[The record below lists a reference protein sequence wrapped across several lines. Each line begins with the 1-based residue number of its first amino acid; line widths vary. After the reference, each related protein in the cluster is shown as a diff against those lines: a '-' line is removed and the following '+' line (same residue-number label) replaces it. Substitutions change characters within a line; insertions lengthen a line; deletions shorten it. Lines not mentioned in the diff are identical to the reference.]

1 MYESETEF
9 VLNYIRPD
17 KRERLLHELTDRKK
31 RSRGLDRFCHQSAEL
46 IDQKRILLSGSDL
59 GRQEEFCRFV
69 SSHEEQTAILSPN
82 PVLDGIVLPLADA
95 VHAAMTDTDATIVL
109 GTDYALVNGEAMK
122 GFREHYLLV
131 KKTASLRK

>member
-9 VLNYIRPD
+9 VLNYIRPE

-46 IDQKRILLSGSDL
+46 IDPKRILLSGSTL
-59 GRQEEFCRFV
+59 AQQEEFCCFV
-69 SSHEEQTAILSPN
+69 SSHEEQTVILSPN
-82 PVLDGIVLPLADA
+82 PVLDGMILRLADA
-95 VHAAMTDTDATIVL
+95 VHAAMADADASIVL

-131 KKTASLRK
+131 KRTTMPQA